1 MKININLDTK
11 EVVIS
16 IEDTTQEPKLPE
28 LIPLGSTSK
37 EYKKT
42 IEYFKVID
50 ECYVNSCTSYQT
62 IIVYTQTPTVMYL
75 LNDHGLLTLF
85 RDLETLINNKDYVCQ
100 SDKEQDIDNF
110 LMSLYL

>member
-28 LIPLGSTSK
+28 LIPLGD
-37 EYKKT
+37 KK
-42 IEYFKVID
+42 YFEVID
-50 ECYVNSCTSYQT
+50 ECYLNSYTSYQT

-85 RDLETLINNKDYVCQ
+85 RDLETLISDNDYVCQ

>member
-28 LIPLGSTSK
+28 LIPLGD
-37 EYKKT
+37 KK
-42 IEYFKVID
+42 YFEVID
-50 ECYVNSCTSYQT
+50 ECYLNSYTSYQT
-62 IIVYTQTPTVMYL
+62 IIVYTQTPTVVYL
-75 LNDHGLLTLF
+75 LNDRGLLTLF
-85 RDLETLINNKDYVCQ
+85 KDLVTLIANKDYILQ
-100 SDKEQDIDNF
+100 TDTDNEQNIDNF